1 MQGLVV
7 SYCTLSRNIHWKF
20 PKFLV
25 NSNFELRMFGI
36 PCTFAD
42 LRSSLADINECDSN
56 PCVNNG
62 TCNDRINGF
71 NCSCPPGFNGSRCEK
86 GNHNCMLFTGEN
98 LTVGWEIIEFLCQS
112 TPAFLMILKPCAGR
126 LLSCKCKFNLF
137 THETPKSSLGTRS
150 KVAVHSR

>member
-1 MQGLVV
+1 MRGKQNAIKKHHARFSRIIL
-7 SYCTLSRNIHWKF
+7 YIRLKLSRNIHWKF

-42 LRSSLADINECDSN
+42 LRSSLADINECESN

-86 GNHNCMLFTGEN
+86 GNHNCMLFPGEN
-98 LTVGWEIIEFLCQS
+98 VTVF
-112 TPAFLMILKPCAGR
+112 
-126 LLSCKCKFNLF
+126 SC
-137 THETPKSSLGTRS
+137 
-150 KVAVHSR
+150 